1 MKAQLIRM
9 ICAQVCVHACMTG
22 LRLAGPLMALR
33 DGSSALQ
40 VGIMLAL
47 FSVTQIFL
55 ALPAGRFADRH
66 GLKLPM
72 LIGMTVASVGA
83 GTAAV
88 FQSFPA
94 LCVACLLSGGATGVT
109 MISLQRHVGRISK
122 DHAELKLAFSWLAI
136 GPAISNFIG
145 PFCAGILIDYVGFQA
160 AFIFLAILPL
170 MAWFGVRHE
179 VSKEP
184 QESAPRDR
192 SESVWDLLGIAML
205 RRLMYVNWFMS
216 SCWDV
221 HTFVVPLLGHERGI
235 SASAIGTIM
244 GVFALCAALI
254 RFVLPVIA
262 ERLAEW
268 QIMTVSMFMT
278 GVMMGIYP
286 FLNTAW
292 MMAICSGVLGLFL
305 GAVQPMLMSTMHQIT
320 PEHRQ
325 GEALGVR
332 LMMVNV
338 SSVFMPMLFGM
349 VGTLIGVKG
358 LFWCVSAAVTS
369 GSRLAWGLRSDK
381 NP

>member
-1 MKAQLIRM
+1 MKGQLIRL
-9 ICAQVCVHACMTG
+9 IGAQICVHACMTG
-22 LRLAGPLMALR
+22 VRLAGPLLALR
-33 DGSSALQ
+33 EGSSALE

-47 FSVTQIFL
+47 FSITQIFL
-55 ALPAGRFADRH
+55 ALPAGRFADRR

-72 LIGMTVASVGA
+72 LIGMCVASIGA
-83 GTAAV
+83 TTAAV
-88 FQSFPA
+88 FQTFPA
-94 LCVACLLSGGATGVT
+94 LCVACLFAGGATGAT

-145 PFCAGILIDYVGFQA
+145 PFCAGILIDYVSFQA

-179 VSKEP
+179 VTKEGV
-184 QESAPRDR
+184 ESRPRDK
-192 SESVWDLLGIAML
+192 SESVWDLLQIAML
-205 RRLMYVNWFMS
+205 RRLLYVNWFMS

-254 RFVLPVIA
+254 RFILPVIA
-262 ERLAEW
+262 ERLTEW
-268 QIMTVSMFMT
+268 QIMTTSMFMT
-278 GVMMGIYP
+278 GVMMGVYP
-286 FLNTAW
+286 FLTASW

-332 LMMVNV
+332 LMMVNA
-338 SSVFMPMLFGM
+338 SSVFMPMIFGM
-349 VGTLIGVKG
+349 AGTLIGVKG

-381 NP
+381 NL

>member
-1 MKAQLIRM
+1 MRVQLIRM
-9 ICAQVCVHACMTG
+9 ICAQVCVHGCMTG

-33 DGSSALQ
+33 DGSSALE

-72 LIGMTVASVGA
+72 LLGMSVASLGA
-83 GTAAV
+83 ASAAV
-88 FQSFPA
+88 FQNFPA
-94 LCVACLLSGGATGVT
+94 LCLACLLSGGATGAT

-145 PFCAGILIDYVGFQA
+145 PFCAGVLIDYMGYQA

-205 RRLMYVNWFMS
+205 RRLLYVNLFMS

-254 RFVLPVIA
+254 RFVLPAIA
-262 ERLAEW
+262 QRLTEW
-268 QIMTVSMFMT
+268 QIMTISMFMT
-278 GVMMGIYP
+278 GVMMGVYS
-286 FLNTAW
+286 FLNAAW

-332 LMMVNV
+332 LMMVNA

-369 GSRLAWGLRSDK
+369 GSSLAWGLRSDK
-381 NP
+381 NL

>member
-1 MKAQLIRM
+1 MNEGATDSHDLCSSVCSWVHDGFALGRTVDGAQRWELRIRGG
-9 ICAQVCVHACMTG
+9 HH
-22 LRLAGPLMALR
+22 
-33 DGSSALQ
+33 
-40 VGIMLAL
+40 VGVI
-47 FSVTQIFL
+47 FSHTDFFGAASRAFCRPTWIL
-55 ALPAGRFADRH
+55 
-66 GLKLPM
+66 
-72 LIGMTVASVGA
+72 GMSVASLGA
-83 GTAAV
+83 ASAAV
-88 FQSFPA
+88 FQNFPA
-94 LCVACLLSGGATGVT
+94 LCLACLLSGGATGAT

-145 PFCAGILIDYVGFQA
+145 PFCAGVLIDYMGYQA

-205 RRLMYVNWFMS
+205 RRLLYVNLFMS

-254 RFVLPVIA
+254 RFVLPAIA
-262 ERLAEW
+262 QRLTEW
-268 QIMTVSMFMT
+268 QIMTISMFMT
-278 GVMMGIYP
+278 GVMMGVYS
-286 FLNTAW
+286 FLNAAW

-332 LMMVNV
+332 LMMVNA

-369 GSRLAWGLRSDK
+369 GSSLAWGLRSDK
-381 NP
+381 NL